1 MNTKGTVLYVEDN
14 PENRM
19 LIRRVLEAEGFR
31 VVLAANATE
40 ALQILQQENPQ
51 IVLMDISM
59 PDVDG
64 YTLTARIKSTP
75 GFEKLPVIALTAN
88 VMRGEQERAL
98 KAGCDGYIQKP
109 VDIDLLSQQIESFL
123 QR

>member
-40 ALQILQQENPQ
+40 ALQMLQQENPQ
-51 IVLMDISM
+51 VVLMDISM

-98 KAGCDGYIQKP
+98 RAGCDGYIQKP
-109 VDIDLLSQQIESFL
+109 VDIDSLVQQIEPFL
-123 QR
+123 RR

>member
-1 MNTKGTVLYVEDN
+1 MNPKGTVLYVEDN

-40 ALQILQQENPQ
+40 ALQMLQQENPQ
-51 IVLMDISM
+51 VVLMDISM

-98 KAGCDGYIQKP
+98 RAGCDGYIQKP
-109 VDIDLLSQQIESFL
+109 VDIDSLAQQIESFL
-123 QR
+123 RR

>member
-51 IVLMDISM
+51 VVLMDISM

>member
-1 MNTKGTVLYVEDN
+1 MDTKGTVLYVEDN

-40 ALQILQQENPQ
+40 ALQMLQQENPQ
-51 IVLMDISM
+51 VVLMDISM

-75 GFEKLPVIALTAN
+75 GFEKLTVIALTAN

-98 KAGCDGYIQKP
+98 RAGCDGYIQKP
-109 VDIDLLSQQIESFL
+109 VDIDSLAQQIESFL
-123 QR
+123 RR

>member
-1 MNTKGTVLYVEDN
+1 MDTKGTVLYIEDN

-40 ALQILQQENPQ
+40 AFQVLQQERPQ
-51 IVLMDISM
+51 VVLMDISM

-64 YTLTARIKSTP
+64 YTLTARIKSMP

-98 KAGCDGYIQKP
+98 RAGCDGYLQKP
-109 VDIDLLSQQIESFL
+109 VDIDLLAQQIESFM
-123 QR
+123 RR